1 MSVPLVKVAG
11 AFSETAIDQEIVV
24 MSLGTG
30 DFFSLTGSA
39 AAIWRLIDGTRDCT
53 ALISAVADE
62 FAADQATLAADVEPF
77 LAQLIAAGL
86 VRGD

>member
-30 DFFSLTGSA
+30 DFFSLTGTA
-39 AAIWRLIDGTRDCT
+39 AAIWRLIDGSRDRT